1 MHSMTGFGRG
11 TAATDQFVA
20 NVELSALNRKQAEV
34 VIQGPRE
41 LLDLEPLIRRT
52 ILARIDRGRI
62 QASIALARPPAAPL
76 PVRVDT
82 RLARALEA
90 AFAELSATLGRPLLP
105 QPTDFLRQ
113 PGIVALE
120 EPALDPDAAWQAL
133 APALDAA
140 LDALLAMRAAEGAD
154 LKRDLETRLATVAEL
169 AAQAAAAAPAVPAR
183 QRELLLARLRD
194 AHLDLDPADDRVLK
208 ELALFADRCDISEE
222 LTRLSAH
229 LTRFR
234 HYLASGQPA
243 GRSLDFLCQE
253 LHREWNTI
261 ASKAGDAAIAQL
273 VVQAK
278 AELEKI
284 REQAQNVE

>member
-1 MHSMTGFGRG
+1 M
-11 TAATDQFVA
+11 
-20 NVELSALNRKQAEV
+20 
-34 VIQGPRE
+34 
-41 LLDLEPLIRRT
+41 
-52 ILARIDRGRI
+52 
-62 QASIALARPPAAPL
+62 
-76 PVRVDT
+76 
-82 RLARALEA
+82 
-90 AFAELSATLGRPLLP
+90 
-105 QPTDFLRQ
+105 
-113 PGIVALE
+113 
-120 EPALDPDAAWQAL
+120 
-133 APALDAA
+133 
-140 LDALLAMRAAEGAD
+140 
-154 LKRDLETRLATVAEL
+154 
-169 AAQAAAAAPAVPAR
+169 
-183 QRELLLARLRD
+183 
-194 AHLDLDPADDRVLK
+194 LK